1 MRVSGVHGALDTR
14 SNINENASHYKYLQR
29 KYPMYVC
36 ICNGVT
42 DRDIRDAASR
52 GARTVKDLRR
62 ELGVASDCGKCA
74 SCAHEVLC
82 EARREAPVPA
92 SLQPA

>member
-1 MRVSGVHGALDTR
+1 
-14 SNINENASHYKYLQR
+14 
-29 KYPMYVC
+29 MYVC

-42 DRDIRDAASR
+42 DRDIHEAASR

-74 SCAHEVLC
+74 SCAREVLC
-82 EARREAPVPA
+82 EARGDAALPA
-92 SLQPA
+92 RLQAA

>member
-1 MRVSGVHGALDTR
+1 MVPITSLQP
-14 SNINENASHYKYLQR
+14 EN
-29 KYPMYVC
+29 PMYVC

-42 DRDIRDAASR
+42 DRDIQAAASR

-74 SCAHEVLC
+74 SCAHELLC
-82 EARREAPVPA
+82 EARRDTAPA
-92 SLQPA
+92 ARLQAA

>member
-1 MRVSGVHGALDTR
+1 MVRPGANCALDTG
-14 SNINENASHYKYLQR
+14 SNINENASHYKHLRTKQA
-29 KYPMYVC
+29 MYVC

-42 DRDIRDAASR
+42 DRDIQDAASR

-74 SCAHEVLC
+74 SCAHEVLR
-82 EARREAPVPA
+82 EARRDTALPVR
-92 SLQPA
+92 LQAA

>member
-1 MRVSGVHGALDTR
+1 
-14 SNINENASHYKYLQR
+14 
-29 KYPMYVC
+29 MYVC

-42 DRDIRDAASR
+42 ERDIRDAASR

-82 EARREAPVPA
+82 EARREPALPVR
-92 SLQPA
+92 LQAA

>member
-1 MRVSGVHGALDTR
+1 
-14 SNINENASHYKYLQR
+14 
-29 KYPMYVC
+29 MYVC
-36 ICNGVT
+36 ICNSVT
-42 DRDIRDAASR
+42 DGDIREAASR

-82 EARREAPVPA
+82 EARREALLPA
-92 SLQPA
+92 QLQPA